1 MASLAN
7 VNIKFT
13 ADLKGFS
20 SQMQNVNRQ
29 MQKVGKNLQKIGA
42 QLSVGV
48 TAPFIAFSALSLK
61 NWDKQ
66 VKAIAQVE
74 TGLRTTG
81 NAVGFTSNEL
91 QKMASSLQSN
101 TLFGD
106 EEILQNVTAQL
117 LTFTNIAGQQF
128 DRTQQAALD
137 LATRLDGDL
146 KSASIQLGKA
156 LNDPVANL
164 SALSRS
170 GIQFS
175 EEQKSTINTLVETNR
190 LAEAQT
196 IILNELEKQYG
207 GSAAAA
213 AKAGTGPLTQLKNS
227 IGDLSEEFG
236 AIIAEAI
243 IPFVETIKG
252 LVSGFQNLS
261 PETKKFIVI
270 LGGVAAAVGPLLA
283 LAGTILPAISTG
295 FTLLTGPIGL
305 VVAGLTAIGVIV
317 YKNWSPIREV
327 LVDIANYFIDLYNE
341 SSLFRA
347 GVESVVLVFRNM
359 WSVAKFAFSS
369 ISSLVKGFI
378 ASFVSRFKLI
388 GRIFKAV
395 FTGSFKEIPKIVSKY
410 KDETR
415 KGVSGVGE
423 SLKEDWSKLM
433 SDVGNNTKKAFENV
447 GNRSK
452 IKLLKSNIDTTEIIE
467 KVNEISPLNI
477 PVKLGVNGSK
487 NKVRGVLDDKRN
499 GEGKI
504 AQIPDLGIVE
514 GVKQEREELETELRS
529 VNDSFIDFSTEI
541 SDTISVASASVLE
554 NFGVMIAGLF
564 DGSVSMGDVA
574 GLLLKT
580 VGDIAV
586 QLGKAAIKIGVG
598 MLAIKAAFT
607 NPFTA
612 IAAGVA
618 LVAIGS
624 LIGSIATNFSG
635 GDGGSSPRPFANG
648 GIVYGP
654 TNALIGE
661 YAGASNNPEVVAPL
675 NKLKDLI
682 TPAGQALDIVLG
694 GRITADAG
702 KLQFVLDKYN
712 SRKSRTK

>member
-29 MQKVGKNLQKIGA
+29 MQKVGKNLQKIGT

-48 TAPFIAFSALSLK
+48 TAPFVAFSAISLK

-91 QKMASSLQSN
+91 QKMASSLQNN

-117 LTFTNIAGQQF
+117 LTFTNIAGKQF

-175 EEQKSTINTLVETNR
+175 EEQKATINTLVETNR

-236 AIIAEAI
+236 SIIAEAI
-243 IPFVETIKG
+243 VPFVETVKG
-252 LVSGFQNLS
+252 LVAGFQNLT
-261 PETKKFIVI
+261 PETKKFIVV
-270 LGGVAAAVGPLLA
+270 LGGIAAAIGPLLA
-283 LAGTILPAISTG
+283 LAGTILPAITTG
-295 FTLLTGPIGL
+295 FNLLTGPIGL
-305 VVAGLTAIGVIV
+305 VVAGLTTIGVIV
-317 YKNWSPIREV
+317 YKNWSPIKQV

-369 ISSLVKGFI
+369 ISTLVKGFVT
-378 ASFVSRFKLI
+378 SFVSRFKLI

-410 KDETR
+410 RDETK
-415 KGVSGVGE
+415 KGITGIGE
-423 SLKEDWSKLM
+423 SLKDDWSKLM
-433 SDVGNNTKKAFENV
+433 NDVSTNTKKAFENV
-447 GNRSK
+447 GKRSK
-452 IKLLKSNIDTTEIIE
+452 IKLLKSNIDTTGVEE
-467 KVNEISPLNI
+467 KIKEISPINI
-477 PVKLGVNGSK
+477 PVKLGGVGSRKKANGL
-487 NKVRGVLDDKRN
+487 LDDKRN
-499 GEGKI
+499 EEGNVV
-504 AQIPDLGIVE
+504 QQPDLGVVDGI
-514 GVKQEREELETELRS
+514 REQKEDLKTELNE
-529 VNDSFIDFSTEI
+529 VNDVFIDFSNEV
-541 SDTISVASASVLE
+541 SDTITNASTSVLE

-564 DGSVSMGDVA
+564 DGSVSLGDVA

-580 VGDIAV
+580 VGDIAI

-598 MLAIKAAFT
+598 MLAIKAAFS

-618 LVAIGS
+618 LVAIGT
-624 LIGSIATNFSG
+624 LIGGIATKFSG
-635 GDGGSSPRPFANG
+635 DNGSSSPRPFANG

-661 YAGASNNPEVVAPL
+661 YAGARSNPEIVAPL

-682 TPAGQALDIVLG
+682 TPVGQSLDVTLG
-694 GRITADAG
+694 GKITADAG
-702 KLQFVLDKYN
+702 KLQFVLDKYS